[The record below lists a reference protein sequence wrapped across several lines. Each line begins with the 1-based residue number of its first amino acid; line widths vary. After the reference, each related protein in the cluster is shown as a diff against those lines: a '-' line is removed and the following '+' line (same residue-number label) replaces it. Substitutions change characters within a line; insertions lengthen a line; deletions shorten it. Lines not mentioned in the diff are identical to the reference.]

1 MTKKAQWY
9 RINKDVEYSTD
20 FKFFS
25 ENQIRIV
32 RTGKRHNFCSRLEAK
47 KFKDV
52 IAVNAKGT
60 LMDSEIEL
68 ACRQIHKEILTGKH
82 GAGSLVD

>member
-1 MTKKAQWY
+1 MTTKAQWY
-9 RINKDVEYSTD
+9 RINKDVEYSQD

-52 IAVNAKGT
+52 IAVNRSGS
-60 LMDSEIEL
+60 LSDSEVVL
-68 ACRQIHKEILTGKH
+68 VCKSIHTEIFSGKH
-82 GAGSLVD
+82 GFGSLVS